1 MVEGFVTVILR
12 VSDVLRR
19 NAVRNEFAVLFLEY
33 LIGRIE
39 GEELAY
45 CLRPR
50 PRLLNA
56 GSIVDIKCI
65 HIGVVRRVVLRAVIL
80 VVAALGLQQTRH
92 THMGYL
98 ARLGGRIKQVAEG
111 FSAPAVG
118 EFRVT
123 AGKNVVHDTGAR
135 RGAARIPVEILTGSL
150 ILELEAVALV
160 DAVGSTDR
168 QVILRI
174 HPVIKQVDCCP
185 RRRNRRN
192 HVVRKRNRMVRNLRL
207 RAGRQEETRRQ
218 HDGEGQNNHIWR
230 DRAQPATTAI
240 RNDGPPLARPMS
252 TKKFPAG
259 TPPPVT
265 IFMSRDVASLN
276 SCIISL
282 PVTRRPAWAPPRGP
296 RRSGTCPQS
305 FKKYQPQHMS
315 LKIS

>member
-1 MVEGFVTVILR
+1 MVEGFAIVIIR
-12 VSDVLRR
+12 VAVVRRR
-19 NAVRNEFAVLFLEY
+19 NAVPDEAAVLLLEY

-39 GEELAY
+39 GEKLTSI
-45 CLRPR
+45 LRAS
-50 PRLLNA
+50 PRLPNA
-56 GSIVDIKCI
+56 GDFVDIKCI
-65 HIGVVRRVVLRAVIL
+65 LIDVVRRVVLRAVIL

-111 FSAPAVG
+111 FSVPAVG

-135 RGAARIPVEILTGSL
+135 RGAARILVEIITGSL

-174 HPVIKQVDCCP
+174 HPVIKQVDRRP
-185 RRRNRRN
+185 RGRDRRNR
-192 HVVRKRNRMVRNLRL
+192 VVGDRRL
-207 RAGRQEETRRQ
+207 GTKRQEETRRQ

-240 RNDGPPLARPMS
+240 RHDGPPLARLVF
-252 TKKFPAG
+252 TRKFPA
-259 TPPPVT
+259 
-265 IFMSRDVASLN
+265 
-276 SCIISL
+276 
-282 PVTRRPAWAPPRGP
+282 
-296 RRSGTCPQS
+296 
-305 FKKYQPQHMS
+305 
-315 LKIS
+315 

>member
-1 MVEGFVTVILR
+1 MVEGFAIVIIR
-12 VSDVLRR
+12 VAVVRRR
-19 NAVRNEFAVLFLEY
+19 NAVPDEAAVLLLEY

-39 GEELAY
+39 GEKLTSI
-45 CLRPR
+45 LRAS
-50 PRLLNA
+50 PRLPNA
-56 GSIVDIKCI
+56 GDFVDIKCI
-65 HIGVVRRVVLRAVIL
+65 LIDVVRRVVLRAVIL

-135 RGAARIPVEILTGSL
+135 RGAARILVEIITGSL

-174 HPVIKQVDCCP
+174 HPVIKQVDRRP
-185 RRRNRRN
+185 RGRGRRNR
-192 HVVRKRNRMVRNLRL
+192 VVGDRRL
-207 RAGRQEETRRQ
+207 GTKRQEETRRQ

-240 RNDGPPLARPMS
+240 RHDGPPLARPVF
-252 TKKFPAG
+252 TRKFPA
-259 TPPPVT
+259 
-265 IFMSRDVASLN
+265 
-276 SCIISL
+276 
-282 PVTRRPAWAPPRGP
+282 
-296 RRSGTCPQS
+296 
-305 FKKYQPQHMS
+305 
-315 LKIS
+315 